1 MYRNETEF
9 VENSVTDK
17 RKGETMMLN
26 FIQNKLIRNDDFLL
40 IDLENIS
47 LGKHKFRA
55 KVVAVDCRLLM
66 EYGETPILEPYLYLE
81 ALEVFQN
88 DNYLKV
94 RIPDGVVITKIG
106 KRLAKPTLNKGDI
119 ILFNA
124 YLKERTSYL
133 KEILNNEILDTKASE
148 RYLTS
153 FSQVVNLTSFNDLS
167 SNDELEEAC

>member
-1 MYRNETEF
+1 MYRNKTEF

-26 FIQNKLIRNDDFLL
+26 FIQNKFRRNDDFLL

-55 KVVAVDCRLLM
+55 KVVAGDCRLLM

-81 ALEVFQN
+81 DLEVFQN

-94 RIPDGVVITKIG
+94 RIPDEVVITKIG
-106 KRLAKPTLNKGDI
+106 KRLAKPTLHKGDR

-133 KEILNNEILDTKASE
+133 KEILNDEILDTKASE
-148 RYLTS
+148 RYLTT

-167 SNDELEEAC
+167 SNDELEETC